1 MLLVNMQLT
10 TPCCGL
16 REYHKPPHPLTAE
29 NLRTSELS
37 PSEDSL
43 VVEKT
48 YVSLGHVQMCDPG
61 SPSPLQRVLGE
72 LGLASVP
79 EPGMRFPSKRWSR
92 QKRRTLRDFGG
103 DHLCTVFGKK
113 LVPGKNA
120 GHYAILVGTISQIIR
135 LGEMVPTLFGV
146 KHNTPCASTCS
157 T

>member
-1 MLLVNMQLT
+1 MLLVNMRLT

-61 SPSPLQRVLGE
+61 SPSPLPRVLGE
-72 LGLASVP
+72 LGLAPVP
-79 EPGMRFPSKRWSR
+79 VPGIRFLAKRWWYPKT
-92 QKRRTLRDFGG
+92 Q
-103 DHLCTVFGKK
+103 VFVTTIFVRF
-113 LVPGKNA
+113 LAVLKNA
-120 GHYAILVGTISQIIR
+120 IHYAILVTTIS
-135 LGEMVPTLFGV
+135 
-146 KHNTPCASTCS
+146 
-157 T
+157 